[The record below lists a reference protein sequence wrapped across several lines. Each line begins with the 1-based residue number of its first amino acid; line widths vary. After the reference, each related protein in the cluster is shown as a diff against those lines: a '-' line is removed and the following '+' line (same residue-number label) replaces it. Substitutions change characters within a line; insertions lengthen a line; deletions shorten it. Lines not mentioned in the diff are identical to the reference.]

1 MHRTLFAG
9 LLLLAGCQGV
19 VGPACR
25 TCDDSFKCPNL
36 TIEERNQRARSE
48 LGLPDSSP
56 MVGPSTNAGLPNGGI
71 R

>member
-19 VGPACR
+19 VGPMCR
-25 TCDDSFKCPNL
+25 TCNDSFECPNL
-36 TIEERNQRARSE
+36 TIQERNQRARSE
-48 LGLPDSSP
+48 LGLPDGSSQ
-56 MVGPSTNAGLPNGGI
+56 VGPSTNAGVPYGGG